1 MTVLLLL
8 IMLMCIAWIMFFYW
22 IMPSSC
28 DDNDMGY
35 SIEAYSEIGT
45 PDVTYT
51 CPLPRMEPVQESQ
64 SVEDQVDLPEHQ
76 LALDE
81 NAPYASDSTIVAMV

>member
-8 IMLMCIAWIMFFYW
+8 IMLMCVALIMFYYW

-28 DDNDMGY
+28 DCDDNDMGC

-51 CPLPRMEPVQESQ
+51 CPLPRMEPVQESH

-81 NAPYASDSTIVAMV
+81 NASDSTIVAMV